1 MFKNWDPGRVVI
13 SFKGS
18 LILGIAKGTFVN
30 VERSED
36 AFSTDT
42 GSNGDVT
49 RVRNRNRTGTV
60 TVTIQ
65 AASPSNAVLTT
76 YALAD
81 EQFGLG
87 SGAIQV
93 EDLNGTMLAH
103 GENAWIRKL
112 PAAEGAA
119 EASDREWVFEVAEL
133 ELTLAGATF

>member
-1 MFKNWDPGRVVI
+1 MFKNWDPGRVAL

-18 LILGIAKGTFVN
+18 PIVGIAKGTFVA

-60 TVTIQ
+60 TITLQ
-65 AASPSNAVLTT
+65 AASPSNETLTA
-76 YALAD
+76 YALVD
-81 EQFGLG
+81 EEFGLG
-87 SGAIQV
+87 VGAIQV

-112 PAAEGAA
+112 PATEGAA

-133 ELTLAGATF
+133 EISLAGATI